1 MKKLLTILAI
11 SLMIFLVGG
20 FFFAEEAQ
28 AQWSLG
34 LLVESDDLLGDDFVE
49 SFFPELDI
57 QFKADDLKFQMIYY
71 MLTGLGIE
79 TEYSASYGDYMS
91 IKHSLD
97 AALDMEDPFSW
108 TLKYTFEPAL
118 GGFTVITDMW
128 TMEATAEFGFMTE
141 QSNFDMF
148 WDNAKW
154 KNNFSLPLSDPMSAG
169 FMIGVK
175 YSPSGLWSPVVDDTI
190 GDAAMDLIVE
200 IDFAYAVMDAL
211 NIALDIDPT
220 FHLFNGY
227 EELDTGT
234 GEYNYVSVW
243 NGSLDIAF
251 ELSASGDVME
261 MMSYELE
268 LKPGIT
274 GLLTDGMEFTFK
286 VDLSLRLDLDALL
299 GTEEE
304 EEGE

>member
-1 MKKLLTILAI
+1 
-11 SLMIFLVGG
+11 MIFLVGG

-34 LLVESDDLLGDDFVE
+34 LLVESDDIVAGEDGLVE

-57 QFKADDLKFQMIYY
+57 QFKADGLKFQMIYY
-71 MLTGLGIE
+71 MLAGLGIE

-91 IKHSLD
+91 ITHSLD
-97 AALDMEDPFSW
+97 ASIDMSDPFSW
-108 TLKYTFEPAL
+108 KLKYTFEPAL

-141 QSNFDMF
+141 ESNFDMF

-154 KNNFSLPLSDPMSAG
+154 KNKFSLPLSDPMSAS
-169 FMIGVK
+169 FMIGAK
-175 YSPSGLWSPVVDDTI
+175 YSPSGLWSPVEGDTI

-200 IDFAYAVMDAL
+200 IDFKYAIMDAL
-211 NIALDIDPT
+211 NLALDIDPT

-227 EELDTGT
+227 EELNTDS
-234 GEYNYVSVW
+234 GEYEYVSVW
-243 NGSLDIAF
+243 NGTLDVAF
-251 ELSASGDVME
+251 EITASGDVME
-261 MMSYELE
+261 MLSYELE
-268 LKPGIT
+268 IMPEISNILGDGDIGF
-274 GLLTDGMEFTFK
+274 GLTI
-286 VDLSLRLDLDALL
+286 DLSIRLDLDALL

-304 EEGE
+304 AE